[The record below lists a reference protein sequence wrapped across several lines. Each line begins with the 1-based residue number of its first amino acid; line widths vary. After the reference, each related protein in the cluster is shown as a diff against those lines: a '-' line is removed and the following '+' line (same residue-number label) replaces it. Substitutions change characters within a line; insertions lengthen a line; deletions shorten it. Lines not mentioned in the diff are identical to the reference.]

1 MRTVALVLAL
11 VGWLSPAVAM
21 AQAQA
26 GCAACVSAASCDGKE
41 DSCVA
46 ECRARLFSIDPKRPA
61 CIADCSNK
69 SSQCVQAAN
78 TACRS
83 RNLCR

>member
-1 MRTVALVLAL
+1 
-11 VGWLSPAVAM
+11 M
-21 AQAQA
+21 AQAPT
-26 GCAACVSAASCDGKE
+26 GCTACVSAAACDGKE

-46 ECRARLFSIDPKRPA
+46 ECRARLFSIDPKRAA
-61 CIADCSNK
+61 CITDCSSK

-78 TACRS
+78 TACRT

>member
-1 MRTVALVLAL
+1 
-11 VGWLSPAVAM
+11 M
-21 AQAQA
+21 AQVPA
-26 GCAACVSAASCDGKE
+26 GCAACVSAASSCDGKE

-46 ECRARLFSIDPKRPA
+46 ECRARLFSIDPRRAA
-61 CIADCSNK
+61 CIADCSSK

-78 TACRS
+78 SACRT